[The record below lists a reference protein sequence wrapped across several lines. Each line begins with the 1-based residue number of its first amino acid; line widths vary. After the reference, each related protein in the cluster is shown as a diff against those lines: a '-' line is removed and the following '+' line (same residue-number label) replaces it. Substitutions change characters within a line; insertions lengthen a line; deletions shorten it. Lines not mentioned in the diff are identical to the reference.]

1 MSSAPP
7 SRSLPNLE
15 WLRKAAK
22 SRLRVLREQRPEA
35 RLADAQLLLAREY
48 GFPSWRALKAAVDAA
63 LAEQPARRYR
73 VDAADEVSAPWLK
86 LVASGDVGL
95 VSAALDR
102 VPHLVHVTGPH
113 PYWGGRPQALHVAIE
128 RKDREMFEMLL
139 ARGADPSGRTDEYD
153 GWSPLML
160 AANREQPEMM
170 RALVK
175 YGAHVGLYEALMMG
189 DDRQL
194 RRLLAAGAPALAGSV
209 PNNGSPLMFA
219 RTPFAIRRL
228 VELGAPL
235 DRADRWGA
243 TPIQA
248 LSALGKSGAALVTPA
263 RGALVGRCA
272 SSRSPPTAR
281 CARFAP
287 SPASCAPSPRPARA
301 GSSSSSRRA
310 ARWMSVLRISP
321 RHPRTMVADL
331 EVLEVLE
338 ELPEAV
344 PIR

>member
-1 MSSAPP
+1 
-7 SRSLPNLE
+7 
-15 WLRKAAK
+15 
-22 SRLRVLREQRPEA
+22 
-35 RLADAQLLLAREY
+35 
-48 GFPSWRALKAAVDAA
+48 
-63 LAEQPARRYR
+63 
-73 VDAADEVSAPWLK
+73 
-86 LVASGDVGL
+86 VGL

-248 LSALGKSGAALVTPA
+248 LSALGKSGAALVTLMASLGAEASPA
-263 RGALVGRCA
+263 VRARIGDLDYLRRLATTDVDAVISDAVLAAAVENGNADMVRWLLDSGANANARVGGDADRRSVLHNAAWNGAVEIVRALVERGADVTVRDAEHHSTPLDWARTAIEVTRNAACA
-272 SSRSPPTAR
+272 EVAR
-281 CARFAP
+281 LLEPQAP
-287 SPASCAPSPRPARA
+287 
-301 GSSSSSRRA
+301 
-310 ARWMSVLRISP
+310 
-321 RHPRTMVADL
+321 
-331 EVLEVLE
+331 
-338 ELPEAV
+338 
-344 PIR
+344 